1 MDDINDR
8 TNALKKMPLL
18 MDLPHGELEA
28 IAKRLK
34 IESYERG
41 VDIIRQGTSGSSA
54 YFVLSGK
61 CDVRRGASKGGRRI
75 TFLEPGDF
83 FGELSILQP
92 APRSATVV
100 AYEPTVVLV
109 LTAHEFKTALNTNRA
124 MAMQLVKILAKRL
137 QGKEEE
143 FA

>member
-1 MDDINDR
+1 MDDIRDR

-18 MDLPHGELEA
+18 ADLPHGELES

-34 IESYERG
+34 IESYEQG

-54 YFVLSGK
+54 YFVLSGR
-61 CDVRRGASKGGRRI
+61 CDVRRGASKGGRRLG
-75 TFLEPGDF
+75 FLDPGDF
-83 FGELSILQP
+83 FGELSIIHP
-92 APRSATVV
+92 APRSASVI

-109 LTAHEFKTALNTNRA
+109 LTAHEFRSALTSNKA
-124 MAMQLVKILAKRL
+124 MAMHLVKILAKRL

-143 FA
+143 FT